1 MMLDPKNPEN
11 PEDTAEE
18 TLRQV
23 FCGIYVLGR
32 HIKVYF
38 FATLFLNSL
47 VWRYFLIRSPE
58 GFIRKGKHNLE
69 LFNQLFWL
77 LSMCYILCYLGM
89 KPVSQILRGENF
101 LKAELR
107 KHQKVISRPGEAR
120 GFSFNTIFI
129 N

>member
-1 MMLDPKNPEN
+1 MMLDPENPEN
-11 PEDTAEE
+11 PENPEDTEDTAEE

-23 FCGIYVLGR
+23 LCGIYVLGR

-38 FATLFLNSL
+38 FETLFLNSL
-47 VWRYFLIRSPE
+47 VWRYFLIRCPE
-58 GFIRKGKHNLE
+58 GFIRKGEHNLE

-77 LSMCYILCYLGM
+77 LSMSFILCLLGM

-107 KHQKVISRPGEAR
+107 KT
-120 GFSFNTIFI
+120 FNIY
-129 N
+129 